1 MNFRKYLHYLRL
13 GCKSHKSE
21 ESLILQIGE
30 FVEVRS
36 INEILNT
43 LNENNTLDGLPF
55 TPEMLKYCGSKFKV
69 LKLVDKIN
77 VEGVGMRQIKDTVIL
92 EGVTCNGE
100 AHGGCNRTCLLFWKK
115 AWLKKPPIE
124 SSKDQEFTQEDALKK
139 RNCATSKGQTFS
151 CQITNLINASSPNF
165 WDINQHLF
173 DLTLRF
179 NGSKI
184 AKLFK
189 FIYSILSSSIFKVQ
203 HLLGIKK
210 HANLNGKLKRTPTS
224 SLNLQPG
231 EIVEVKGKEEIQA
244 TLDVKGRNRG
254 LAFANEMLRY
264 CGGRYRVLKRIDKMI
279 NEQTGQMRQIPNTV
293 ILEGVHCD
301 GSFHGGCKRT
311 CYCLW
316 REIWLKRITQEQKE
330 LNRE

>member
-1 MNFRKYLHYLRL
+1 MNFKKYLHYLRL
-13 GCKSHKSE
+13 GRKSHKSK
-21 ESLILQIGE
+21 ESLNLQIGE

-36 INEILNT
+36 ISEILNT
-43 LNENNTLDGLPF
+43 LNENKALDGLPF
-55 TPEMLKYCGSKFKV
+55 TPEMVKYCGSKFKV

-77 VEGVGMRQIKDTVIL
+77 VEGVGIRRIKDTVIL
-92 EGVTCNGE
+92 EGVTCDGE
-100 AHGGCNRTCLLFWKK
+100 THEGCSRTCLLLWKK
-115 AWLKKPPIE
+115 AWLKKPSIE
-124 SSKDQEFTQEDALKK
+124 PPKNQEFNQEDALKK

-151 CQITNLINASSPNF
+151 CQITSLINASSPPL

-179 NGSKI
+179 NGSRI

-189 FIYSILSSSIFKVQ
+189 FMYSILSSSIFKVQ
-203 HLLGIKK
+203 NILGIRK
-210 HANLNGKLKRTPTS
+210 HANLSGKLKRTPTF

-231 EIVEVKGKEEIQA
+231 EIVEVKSKEEIQA

-254 LAFANEMLRY
+254 LAFAYEMLSY

-279 NEQTGQMRQIPNTV
+279 NEQTGQMRPIANTV
-293 ILEGVHCD
+293 ILEGVHCN

-316 REIWLKRITQEQKE
+316 REIWLKRITQEQIE
-330 LNRE
+330 LNKG